1 MGVGAG
7 GGLGTAAVCGGN
19 RGCRGLRRELYFA
32 GMKKKVG
39 VVLIAIA
46 LLSWGVTGH
55 RTVGKIAETHL
66 TPAAKAAVQELLG
79 SETLADVSTWADE
92 VRNQPE
98 YQPTGPWH
106 YVNLPM
112 GLSYVEFQQ
121 RVEGMSGDNV
131 YSALEKLE
139 KQVVDPAT
147 PREKKVEA
155 LKFIVHFVGDLHQPM
170 HVSRAEDKGGNSVQL
185 NFNGSGTNLHAV
197 WDSKLI
203 DRLGLGYEQ
212 LAAKV
217 DHAGP
222 AQVSQWQRDPM
233 IRWMWESYTITEKLY
248 AEIDGMKSR
257 AIGDSYYEEH
267 IGTVEQRLEQAG
279 IRLAGVLNQLF
290 AHGVVVGPGAP
301 PKAALEQGAAV
312 KIEIADAQAH
322 VGENVEVSAKVF
334 GYKAFDGLTLV
345 NLGAAHPNE
354 LLTVVLRGAATAMA
368 ADIDGKTIR
377 VTGKVEMYKGK
388 PEIVVRDPGMIVK
401 E

>member
-1 MGVGAG
+1 
-7 GGLGTAAVCGGN
+7 
-19 RGCRGLRRELYFA
+19 
-32 GMKKKVG
+32 MKKKICF
-39 VVLIAIA
+39 VLIAIA
-46 LLSWGVTGH
+46 FVSWGVTGH
-55 RTVGKIAETHL
+55 RTVGKVAENHL
-66 TPAAKAAVQELLG
+66 TPAAKAAVQQLLG

-92 VRNQPE
+92 VRSKPE
-98 YQPTGPWH
+98 YQETGPWH
-106 YVNLPM
+106 YINLPM
-112 GLSYVEFQQ
+112 GLSFGEFQQ

-131 YSALEKLE
+131 FSALERLE

-170 HVSRAEDKGGNSVQL
+170 HVSRAEDKGGNTVQL

-217 DHAGP
+217 DHATA
-222 AQVSQWQRDPM
+222 AQVSQWQQDPM
-233 IRWMWESYTITEKLY
+233 IRWMWESYEITGKLY
-248 AEIDGMKSR
+248 AEVDAMRSR

-267 IGTVEQRLEQAG
+267 IATVEQRLEQAG
-279 IRLAGVLNQLF
+279 IRLAGVLNRLF
-290 AHGVVVGPGAP
+290 EHGVVVGPGAP
-301 PKAALEQGAAV
+301 PSAAPVDGPAV
-312 KIEIADAQAH
+312 KIDIADAQAH
-322 VGENVEVSAKVF
+322 VGQNVMVSSKVF

-368 ADIDGKTIR
+368 ADIDGKAIR